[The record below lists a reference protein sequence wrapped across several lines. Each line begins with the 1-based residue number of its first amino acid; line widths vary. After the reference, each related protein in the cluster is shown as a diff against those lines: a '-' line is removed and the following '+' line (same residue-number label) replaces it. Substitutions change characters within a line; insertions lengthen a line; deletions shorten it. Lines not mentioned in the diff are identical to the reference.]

1 MANEPIGKAEVD
13 ELDGWDTIIGLEIH
27 AQIKTGRKLFSRK
40 LKQSPESMLV
50 RLLTKWKR
58 FALDSEPDVL

>member
-27 AQIKTGRKLFSRK
+27 AQIKAGRKLFSRK

-50 RLLTKWKR
+50 ELLTKWKR